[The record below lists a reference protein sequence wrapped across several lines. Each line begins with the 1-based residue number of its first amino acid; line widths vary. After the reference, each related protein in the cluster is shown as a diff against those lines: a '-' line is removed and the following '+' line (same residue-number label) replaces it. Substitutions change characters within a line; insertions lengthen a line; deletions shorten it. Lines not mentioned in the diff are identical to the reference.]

1 MSLRRLSGEIRRNPT
16 IEFKKNLTAKTPRS
30 PRGVKPGQSTCGRP
44 PGRRRI
50 GGTAARRQTCS
61 GRRMN
66 WLQAIL
72 LRPGTAALRRWSN
85 RVKVVSW
92 TGMWSQKTDVFRDT
106 GALVAG
112 QVAATGP
119 AAGHGRAPGATAV
132 KVSQTGSNRSGLKY
146 WKPRIHFSETGQFR
160 WVVRPHP
167 NLLPLEKGQPLDAG
181 LQFVSLGAEDCRGRQ
196 GGGSR

>member
-16 IEFKKNLTAKTPRS
+16 IEFKKIFNRQDAKVAKGSQTGSKYLRTATRAKTDGWDS
-30 PRGVKPGQSTCGRP
+30 
-44 PGRRRI
+44 
-50 GGTAARRQTCS
+50 
-61 GRRMN
+61 
-66 WLQAIL
+66 
-72 LRPGTAALRRWSN
+72 
-85 RVKVVSW
+85 
-92 TGMWSQKTDVFRDT
+92 SQKTDVFGETDE
-106 GALVAG
+106 LVAG

-132 KVSQTGSNRSGLKY
+132 KVSQTGSNRSVLKY

-196 GGGSR
+196 GGGSRCVKPGQT